1 MPALRLV
8 ASVAPRE
15 ADIASLASE
24 VTAFLGPMDESF
36 DSAST
41 QLCCAVGKIEM
52 ILKALGEVTGML
64 DGGVGSD
71 AIDGLRNAALSLLNV
86 RNTVNERSTEIAS
99 LHEAS
104 REIRTSIA
112 EVLRCLQVLDI
123 YGMNVKI
130 TASGLAQ
137 FMEFADAMR
146 TKLGQ
151 GEHDLRGLEHM
162 LEALAK
168 SLHDM
173 SLNDRL
179 LDLECAKVFPEVPDA
194 LLQGAADLQAH
205 QSSLGQMARLVSTI
219 ATAIQSELHN
229 AIAAIQIGDRV
240 RQRFEHVQK
249 GLGLLE
255 QAMTDG
261 TVPMEDARAVLAVLA
276 ALCEA
281 ATAEY
286 SHDTAEL
293 AASVMRLRAQCD
305 RLGDLAPT
313 SSEDGD
319 ADILGRIETSVGEA
333 RAMLGQLD
341 RANSEGMAT
350 LVFILDT
357 VGEVTRRARSIA
369 MLRLDVQHMAINI
382 GLSCRTAQG
391 VGRPVMVIANEIRTY
406 SDRLDAIAETILKS
420 QDHLSAPCHRLQER
434 SSENAAASGE
444 LLARFLATI
453 AECNQAGRAA
463 MALVGSET
471 QELRA
476 HLASATSLLEDAAAT
491 GKPMLAL
498 GETLRAMGCE
508 GSSSEPATQAAI
520 QAILDQLARS
530 YTMADERDVHNR
542 SLGERYSGIQ
552 TTPDCPG
559 VDGAEDDDDDDG
571 LF

>member
-173 SLNDRL
+173 SRNDRL

-249 GLGLLE
+249 GLGLLG

-319 ADILGRIETSVGEA
+319 ADILG
-333 RAMLGQLD
+333 
-341 RANSEGMAT
+341 
-350 LVFILDT
+350 
-357 VGEVTRRARSIA
+357 
-369 MLRLDVQHMAINI
+369 
-382 GLSCRTAQG
+382 
-391 VGRPVMVIANEIRTY
+391 
-406 SDRLDAIAETILKS
+406 
-420 QDHLSAPCHRLQER
+420 
-434 SSENAAASGE
+434 
-444 LLARFLATI
+444 
-453 AECNQAGRAA
+453 
-463 MALVGSET
+463 
-471 QELRA
+471 
-476 HLASATSLLEDAAAT
+476 
-491 GKPMLAL
+491 
-498 GETLRAMGCE
+498 
-508 GSSSEPATQAAI
+508 
-520 QAILDQLARS
+520 
-530 YTMADERDVHNR
+530 
-542 SLGERYSGIQ
+542 
-552 TTPDCPG
+552 
-559 VDGAEDDDDDDG
+559 
-571 LF
+571 

>member
-1 MPALRLV
+1 MPALKLV
-8 ASVAPRE
+8 TSRPLPD
-15 ADIASLASE
+15 ADIASLADE
-24 VTAFLGPMDESF
+24 VAAFLLPMNENF
-36 DSAST
+36 NSAST
-41 QLCCAVGKIEM
+41 QLCHAVGKIET
-52 ILKALGEVTGML
+52 IVNALGEVTGML

-71 AIDGLRNAALSLLNV
+71 AISGLHNAAISLLNV
-86 RNTVNERSTEIAS
+86 RDTVHQRSGEIAS

-104 REIRTSIA
+104 REIRTSIG
-112 EVLRCLQVLDI
+112 EVQRCLQVLDI

-137 FMEFADAMR
+137 FMDFADAMR
-146 TKLGQ
+146 VKLGQ
-151 GEHDLRGLEHM
+151 GEQDLRGLEHM

-173 SLNDRL
+173 GRNDRL
-179 LDLECAKVFPEVPDA
+179 LDLECSRVFPQVPDA

-205 QSSLGQMARLVSTI
+205 QGNLGQIARLVSSI

-240 RQRFEHVQK
+240 CQRFEHVQK
-249 GLGLLE
+249 GLGLLG
-255 QAMTDG
+255 QAVADG
-261 TVPMEDARAVLAVLA
+261 TVSMDDARAVLAVLA

-305 RLGDLAPT
+305 RLGEFAPT
-313 SSEDGD
+313 SSEVGD
-319 ADILGRIETSVGEA
+319 VDILGRIETSVGEA

-341 RANSEGMAT
+341 RANSEGMDT
-350 LVFILDT
+350 LAFILDT
-357 VGEVTRRARSIA
+357 VEEVTRRARSIA

-406 SDRLDAIAETILKS
+406 SDRLDSIAETILKS

-434 SSENAAASGE
+434 SCKNAAASGE

-498 GETLRAMGCE
+498 CETLRAMGCE
-508 GSSSEPATQAAI
+508 DSSSEPAAQAAI

-542 SLGERYSGIQ
+542 TLGERYFGIL

-559 VDGAEDDDDDDG
+559 VEGAEDAEGDDG